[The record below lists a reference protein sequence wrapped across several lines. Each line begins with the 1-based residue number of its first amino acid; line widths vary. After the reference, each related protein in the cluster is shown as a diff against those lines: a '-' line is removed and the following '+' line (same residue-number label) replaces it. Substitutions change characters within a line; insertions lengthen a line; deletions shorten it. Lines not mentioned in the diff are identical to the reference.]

1 MGRRF
6 RQPLAAAVWLAL
18 FSLLLLRVAF
28 LNDHFDRISRG
39 RQILAYGETPF
50 ADFRDPGYFLTLYVS
65 AAAQWLTGGGL
76 LGEAIVTSAA
86 IATAGT
92 LAFLLASA
100 ASGSL
105 AVGLLAPL
113 LMLLE
118 PPRYYDYDK
127 VLFYM
132 GGLAACWRYLDLP
145 TRKRLVAAAIITA
158 VAALFRY
165 DNGLYVF
172 VACVVAIAIR
182 RARDRANLA
191 SDLFFYFGV
200 VFLAALP
207 ASLFVQATAGLPEAI
222 RQIAAYAAT
231 EGHRSELLELPELGF
246 DRVSITYALI
256 VVTAPI
262 ALFHLAWRSKASRSM
277 LTYADAKIAAAATLL
292 VCVCVFVLRDP
303 ISARLGA
310 AVPVA
315 FVLAASIVGYW
326 RRRRATASSRR
337 LSPAFGTATMLIAV
351 AVSLAAVAVPQAWRV
366 ARAPFSV
373 TRRLIAMSSELRD
386 SPPRTE
392 YFPDGAALSGLAE
405 YLRACTPPGSRV
417 LLTWFAPEVYF
428 FAGRGFA
435 GGMAVVLGSHWSSE
449 DDQRRTIAQ
458 LESQSVPLVIVQ
470 TESEASFRANFPL
483 VAADVDRNYRV
494 ASTTRFGDRRV
505 SGGGYRVLI
514 RRDIDEGKSPREPTA
529 CQGTPE

>member
-1 MGRRF
+1 M
-6 RQPLAAAVWLAL
+6 AAAVWLAL
-18 FSLLLLRVAF
+18 FSLLLLRVGF

-39 RQILAYGETPF
+39 RQILAYSETPF

-86 IATAGT
+86 IATAGA
-92 LAFLLASA
+92 LAFLLASS

-113 LMLLE
+113 LMLIV

-127 VLFYM
+127 VVFYM
-132 GGLAACWRYLDLP
+132 AGLAACWRYLDVP
-145 TRKRLVAAAIITA
+145 TRKRLVVAAVVTA
-158 VAALFRY
+158 LAALFRY

-172 VACVVAIAIR
+172 VACVTAIAIR
-182 RARDRANLA
+182 RARDRASLA
-191 SDLFFYFGV
+191 SELLFYSGV
-200 VFLAALP
+200 VVLAALP
-207 ASLFVQATAGLPEAI
+207 ALLFVQATAGLPEAI
-222 RQIAAYAAT
+222 TQIAAYAAT
-231 EGHRSELLELPELGF
+231 EGHRSELLELPELGL

-262 ALFHLAWRSKASRSM
+262 ALLHLAWRSRTSRSM
-277 LTYADAKIAAAATLL
+277 LTHAGAKIASAATLL
-292 VCVCVFVLRDP
+292 ACICVFVLRDP

-315 FVLAASIVGYW
+315 FVLAASIVGSW
-326 RRRRATASSRR
+326 RRPRATASSRR
-337 LSPAFGTATMLIAV
+337 LSPAFNTATVLVAV
-351 AVSLAAVAVPQAWRV
+351 AVTVLAIAAPQVWRV

-392 YFPDGAALSGLAE
+392 YFPDEAALSGLAE
-405 YLRACTPPGSRV
+405 YVRACTPADSRV

-435 GGMAVVLGSHWSSE
+435 GGMTVFLGSHWSSE
-449 DDQRRTIAQ
+449 ADQRRTIEQ

-470 TESEASFRANFPL
+470 ADSEESFRANFPR
-483 VAADVDRNYRV
+483 VAAHLDARYRV
-494 ASTTRFGDRRV
+494 AGTTSFGDPRA
-505 SGGGYRVLI
+505 SDDGYRVLI
-514 RRDIDEGKSPREPTA
+514 GRDVGAVGTSPRWQLPCLGA
-529 CQGTPE
+529 GKQN